1 MPDETVIAPDFSV
14 FTAFVPD
21 WDEDDPAISQSTYFA
36 AEHGP
41 LPPPDWLITEDAA
54 HQIERGI
61 LKTGKEADVY
71 LVDRRLG
78 ERRNLL
84 AAKRYRSLA
93 RRQFRDDSR
102 YRQPRRTGNRRTDL
116 AIEKGTRAGLA
127 FRAEEWVANEFDT
140 LGRLWSAGV
149 SVPYPVQ
156 RSGNEI
162 MLEYLGDDEAAAP
175 RLVHAQLTG
184 EQAEDLFAQAVANL
198 RACAAQGI
206 VHGDLS
212 AYNMLVWEDRL
223 FLIDFPQAVDPIA
236 HPDGLRLLERDIA
249 NLCQWALRHRVEC
262 DPGEVCAEVMAAV
275 F

>member
-1 MPDETVIAPDFSV
+1 MPPT
-14 FTAFVPD
+14 FTPFVPD
-21 WDEDDPAISQSTYFA
+21 WDESDPDISHSTYFG

-41 LPPPDWLITEDAA
+41 QPPPDWVITEDAA

-71 LVDRRLG
+71 LVERRLG

-84 AAKRYRSLA
+84 AAKRYRPVA
-93 RRQFRDDSR
+93 RRQFRDDSH
-102 YRQPRRTGNRRTDL
+102 YRQGRTSRDRRAGL
-116 AIEKGTRAGLA
+116 AMAKGTRAGLA
-127 FRAEEWVANEFDT
+127 FRSEQWVANEFDV

-156 RSGNEI
+156 RLGDEI
-162 MLEYLGDDEAAAP
+162 MVEYLGDDDVAAP
-175 RLVHAQLTG
+175 RLVHAPLADG
-184 EQAEDLFAQAVANL
+184 QAADLFAQAVANL
-198 RACAAQGI
+198 RLCAAHGV

-212 AYNMLVWEDRL
+212 PYNMLVWVGRL

-236 HPDGLRLLERDIA
+236 HPEGLRLLERDIA
-249 NLCQWALRHRVEC
+249 NLCQWARRHRVVC
-262 DPGEVCAEVMAAV
+262 DVGELCAEVMAVV

>member
-1 MPDETVIAPDFSV
+1 MPDESVIDPEFPT
-14 FTAFVPD
+14 FTPFVPD
-21 WDEDDPAISQSTYFA
+21 WDESDPDFSQSTYFG

-41 LPPPDWLITEDAA
+41 QPPPDWVITQDAA

-61 LKTGKEADVY
+61 LKTGKEADVH
-71 LVDRRLG
+71 LVERRLG

-102 YRQPRRTGNRRTDL
+102 YRQSRRTGNRRTDL
-116 AIEKGTRAGLA
+116 AMDKGTQVGLA
-127 FRAEEWVANEFDT
+127 FRAEQWVANEFAV

-156 RSGNEI
+156 RSGSEI
-162 MLEYLGDDEAAAP
+162 LIEYLGDDDVVAP
-175 RLVHAQLTG
+175 RLVHAPLAEG
-184 EQAEDLFAQAVANL
+184 QAADLFAQAVANL
-198 RACAAQGI
+198 RLCAAQGI

-212 AYNMLVWEDRL
+212 PYNMLVWGDRL
-223 FLIDFPQAVDPIA
+223 FLIDFPQSVDPLA
-236 HPDGLRLLERDIA
+236 PDGLRLLERDVA
-249 NLCQWALRHRVEC
+249 NLCQWARRQGVVC
-262 DPGEVCAEVMAAV
+262 DPGELCAEVMAEV